1 MDYQNDINEVI
12 AFINGAILYGV
23 ADYNECLSRFTTP
36 INEDYLQ
43 ERADAI
49 KQAIVTNNELQMA
62 FRRLAVQCNEDSV
75 CESCIVRKYCNSYI
89 KRVFN
94 SGKGRKGIYKEYFSG
109 SWSELWN

>member
-75 CESCIVRKYCNSYI
+75 CESCIVRNIVIHTLREPEKKQI
-89 KRVFN
+89 KMPFRWWICFVV
-94 SGKGRKGIYKEYFSG
+94 
-109 SWSELWN
+109 LVACL

>member
-89 KRVFN
+89 KRAREKQIKMPFRWWICFVV
-94 SGKGRKGIYKEYFSG
+94 
-109 SWSELWN
+109 LVACL